1 LNSFTAINANNPT
14 SNADKGNAVS
24 LQASSDR
31 ICFAKTHYY
40 GMIASML
47 FLAGVTFVSSIVAC
61 ACHRR
66 AKFLRNKQTESFP
79 SQVFSPATRQ
89 LPLVSETSGTF
100 GGIKSQFLR
109 LKYVGN
115 YGMDRKV
122 EQASD
127 GRQTF
132 LVLQP
137 ELIQQ
142 R

>member
-1 LNSFTAINANNPT
+1 MNSFTAINANNPT
-14 SNADKGNAVS
+14 SNADEDNTVS

-31 ICFAKTHYY
+31 ICFANTHYY

-66 AKFLRNKQTESFP
+66 AKFLRNKQTE
-79 SQVFSPATRQ
+79 VFSPATRQ
-89 LPLVSETSGTF
+89 LPLVSKTSGTF
-100 GGIKSQFLR
+100 GGITSQFLR
-109 LKYVGN
+109 LKYAGI